1 MMAKDKSIGQKIVEH
16 FNPFSD
22 KYKKG
27 GKIYKKGKSPQE
39 KCIKSG
45 GVWAKGACVRTGK
58 DYKGTKKHDTKG
70 EFEKPKKKKA
80 HRGPILG
87 QQMKDISE
95 RLHGKK
101 KTT

>member
-1 MMAKDKSIGQKIVEH
+1 MKKILDH

-27 GKIYKKGKSPQE
+27 GKKYKKGKSPVE

-45 GVWAKGACVRTGK
+45 GVWAKGTCVRTGK

-70 EFEKPKKKKA
+70 EFEEPKKQQTIIGRQMQMINRRKK
-80 HRGPILG
+80 GP
-87 QQMKDISE
+87 KP
-95 RLHGKK
+95 
-101 KTT
+101 T